1 MMRKVLL
8 IFGVFISLHVYGW
21 GVTGHRVVGHIAEQ
35 YLSKKAKKELQR
47 VLGHQSL
54 AYVSNWMD
62 DIKSDRAYD
71 HTQEWHWVTIPD
83 GMTYEE
89 SEKNPN
95 GDIIETIERLISE
108 LKKGGLDAKKEA
120 EHVKMLVHLVG
131 DIHQPLHVGRGD
143 DKGGNDVRVR
153 WFSQNSNLH
162 RVWDTDMIDGK
173 KWSYTEIARDINH
186 TTPAR
191 VKALQATTVRDWAYE
206 SMALR
211 SQVYDVPEN
220 GTLGYEY
227 SYKNYHLV
235 ERRLLE
241 AGVRLAGVLN
251 DIYR

>member
-8 IFGVFISLHVYGW
+8 IFGVFVSLHVYGW

>member
-1 MMRKVLL
+1 MIRKALVV
-8 IFGVFISLHVYGW
+8 FGFFVSLHVYGW
-21 GVTGHRVVGHIAEQ
+21 GVTGHRVVGHVAEI
-35 YLSKKAKKELQR
+35 YLSKKAKKELSR

-71 HTQEWHWVTIPD
+71 HTQDWHWVTIPD
-83 GMTYEE
+83 GRTYEE

-108 LKKGGLDAKKEA
+108 LKKGGLEAKKEA

-173 KWSYTEIARDINH
+173 KWSYTEIAKDINH
-186 TTPAR
+186 TTPAQ
-191 VKALQATTVRDWAYE
+191 VKALQAASVRDWAYE

-220 GTLGYEY
+220 GNLGYEY
-227 SYKNYHLV
+227 SYKHYRLV

-241 AGVRLAGVLN
+241 AGVRLAGLLN
-251 DIYR
+251 EIYR